1 MPSLMIL
8 PEVAGLFRV
17 SVQAVRSWR
26 RTGKLVPVR
35 TPTGR
40 YRYKAVDVM
49 ALLGAGS

>member
-1 MPSLMIL
+1 MPALMIL

-17 SVQAVRSWR
+17 SVQTVRSWR

-40 YRYKAVDVM
+40 YRYRRADVL
-49 ALLGAGS
+49 ALLGEG